1 MHGQRQHG
9 TMMDTQIKDFTS
21 DNFSASA
28 SASRFFAEHTDAEVQ
43 RKLNDL
49 SILQTKTEATLRETV
64 SENYGSFVRAN
75 AEIRSLGGEMMDLK
89 ELISTT
95 MRLVQDMKSV
105 RVLDA
110 KAMRSSIDNSP
121 GIAARPLDNTA
132 ADTSTLRIPKWVAN
146 ASDELDRLIIEHQ
159 YSQAVV
165 LINRT
170 QDYYDTVS
178 CTTGSSSE
186 VRGANQG
193 AELEKMRDIS
203 TRVREKGAVLA
214 QVLKA
219 SIVRL
224 PNSELWG
231 SSELHRQ
238 LRLLIQ
244 LGYRKAAADGFAQTQ
259 VELSHSLYSSIEV
272 SMVFLFMIG

>member
-1 MHGQRQHG
+1 
-9 TMMDTQIKDFTS
+9 MMDTQIKDFTS